1 MKRPQPRRWYDMTKE
16 ERAAELKKLA
26 ASIRQLEAQT
36 ARKVAAAN
44 RRPSMSGQPHSE

>member
-1 MKRPQPRRWYDMTKE
+1 MKRPQPRRWYDMTKQ

-36 ARKVAAAN
+36 ARMVKQAN
-44 RRPSMSGQPHSE
+44 ERRAPR